1 MQTPIQNFP
10 LCYRFDLEDFSY
22 NQVNMTSFRLVD
34 TASEGVS
41 SALRAMETASPMSRA
56 ILNRSQVILTEPALV
71 YDSVMVFAKGL
82 ERALAEGPELFL
94 RFVEILGFFVFARWE
109 SGRVRSKD
117 STGVES
123 DQLVEA
129 VADGWTKSD
138 C

>member
-1 MQTPIQNFP
+1 
-10 LCYRFDLEDFSY
+10 
-22 NQVNMTSFRLVD
+22 MTSFRLVD

-109 SGRVRSKD
+109 IGRVRNSVNRFFFHMLHMLD
-117 STGVES
+117 NSERERVLF
-123 DQLVEA
+123 LVLF
-129 VADGWTKSD
+129 
-138 C
+138 

>member
-1 MQTPIQNFP
+1 MPPSQQYKYSLLTS
-10 LCYRFDLEDFSY
+10 YHRFDLEDFSY

-94 RFVEILGFFVFARWE
+94 RFVEILGLFVFARWE
-109 SGRVRSKD
+109 SGRVRIFSCGL
-117 STGVES
+117 SFRF
-123 DQLVEA
+123 
-129 VADGWTKSD
+129 
-138 C
+138 